1 MFRKH
6 CRWLLPLLLLLCV
19 APFTA
24 PLDLAISRYFYTQP
38 PEGQFSEHPFFLFI
52 YLYGAWPGLLIAMG
66 ACLVFCLSFY
76 LEKLKKWR
84 SSALLLI
91 LTCLIGAGLITHAIL
106 KDHWGRPR
114 PKQIAEFGGQLAF
127 HPFYQPH
134 FAPQIEK
141 TKSFPSGHTSMGFYF
156 LTFVLLG
163 TQLKNRSLIGFGV
176 AGTLFLGS
184 ALSLTRIAQGGHFF
198 SDVLLSALIMWWSA
212 LSINWFLLRRSHE
225 RLN

>member
-1 MFRKH
+1 
-6 CRWLLPLLLLLCV
+6 LLIGI

-24 PLDLAISRYFYTQP
+24 SLDLTISRYFYTP
-38 PEGQFSEHPFFLFI
+38 SLEANFSEHPFFRFI
-52 YLYGAWPGLLIAMG
+52 YLYGAWPGLFIAMA
-66 ACLVFCLSFY
+66 ACLVFCSSFY
-76 LEKLKKWR
+76 LKKLQKWR

-114 PKQIAEFGGQLAF
+114 PKQVTEFGGQLTF
-127 HPFYQPH
+127 RPFYEPH

-163 TQLKNRSLIGFGV
+163 SQLKNRRLIIFGV
-176 AGTLFLGS
+176 VSTLFLGT

-198 SDVLLSALIMWWSA
+198 SDVLLSALIMWWST
-212 LSINWFLLRRSHE
+212 LSINWFLQRRCHE
-225 RLN
+225 RSN